1 MTSPIKS
8 IAISRVGQIAINVHD
23 LDRATAF
30 YRDILGLPL
39 LFKAGSLVFFNCGG
53 VRLMLTRPE
62 KPEFDHPG
70 SVLYFAVPDIILA
83 HRQMLRSGVRFEDE
97 PHLIAKM
104 PTHNL
109 WMTFFRDSEENL
121 LALRCELPLASGTTM
136 HPSSKNQSAAG
147 RALDGI
153 RILVGRARHQAS
165 TLSSHLRQLGAEVLE
180 IPFIEIR
187 KPHSYRPLDTALKRI
202 SEYDWLIL
210 TSVNGADAFWER
222 LHKLGFDS
230 NRLKHLKVAA
240 IGPATARAIERHG
253 LQVNVVPKQY
263 VAESVVASLRRKVQ
277 GKRVLL
283 ARARLARD
291 VIPRELTKLTARVD
305 VVEVYQTIIPRSSR
319 KKLIAALN
327 DADRRPHIIT
337 FTSSSTVK
345 NFVALL
351 GEAPR
356 QLEDVSL
363 ASIGPVTSS
372 TLRQLGLPVHI
383 EADEYTIPGL
393 VDAIVRHTRGH

>member
-1 MTSPIKS
+1 M
-8 IAISRVGQIAINVHD
+8 
-23 LDRATAF
+23 
-30 YRDILGLPL
+30 
-39 LFKAGSLVFFNCGG
+39 
-53 VRLMLTRPE
+53 
-62 KPEFDHPG
+62 
-70 SVLYFAVPDIILA
+70 
-83 HRQMLRSGVRFEDE
+83 
-97 PHLIAKM
+97 
-104 PTHNL
+104 
-109 WMTFFRDSEENL
+109 
-121 LALRCELPLASGTTM
+121 
-136 HPSSKNQSAAG
+136 
-147 RALDGI
+147 
-153 RILVGRARHQAS
+153 
-165 TLSSHLRQLGAEVLE
+165 
-180 IPFIEIR
+180 
-187 KPHSYRPLDTALKRI
+187 KRI